1 MISNKNSLS
10 LYQIFNQKIE
20 LKVMKRTK
28 TYNGLLLQAILIL
41 PEGGLLAG
49 SKDDVVVGENT
60 EVVIDEQI
68 GGADIE
74 IGEWD

>member
-1 MISNKNSLS
+1 
-10 LYQIFNQKIE
+10 
-20 LKVMKRTK
+20 MKRTK

-49 SKDDVVVGENT
+49 SKDDVVDGENT

>member
-1 MISNKNSLS
+1 
-10 LYQIFNQKIE
+10 
-20 LKVMKRTK
+20 MKRTK

>member
-1 MISNKNSLS
+1 
-10 LYQIFNQKIE
+10 
-20 LKVMKRTK
+20 MKRTQA
-28 TYNGLLLQAILIL
+28 YHGLFLQAIQIL
-41 PEGGLLAG
+41 PEEGFLAG